1 MNASDDG
8 NNDHPMHPEN
18 EQRRKGKGR
27 QKITMAKIENDTNLQ
42 VTFSKRRAGV
52 FKKAS
57 ELSTLCGAE
66 AAVLVFSPGNKPH
79 SFGHPSVEAVTNR
92 FLQAT
97 GGGAPPAGGNA
108 ADRLIMAHSEAAMY
122 QRNQELVSLE
132 AQLERE
138 KQRRRELDGLVPVLQ
153 MDELTFEQL
162 EQLNY
167 SVMAFKLNG
176 GPTDAAGGYSYG
188 GGSSSAGAGGVYG
201 YGGSSSSAGA
211 GVYGYGGAGGSG
223 TAPGYG
229 YTVQYP
235 PLGDDMAGFNFGDPS
250 SVVPYDAGNGSSNA
264 NANAN
269 ADGALDGANYGGFP
283 GNYQHHP
290 GY

>member
-1 MNASDDG
+1 MNPSNDGNDDHSMHPEDGNDHTMYPDDG
-8 NNDHPMHPEN
+8 NDHTMHPEN

-66 AAVLVFSPGNKPH
+66 SAILVFSPGNKPH
-79 SFGHPSVEAVTNR
+79 SFGHPNVETVANR
-92 FLQAT
+92 FLQAN
-97 GGGAPPAGGNA
+97 GGVAPPGGGNA

-122 QRNQELVSLE
+122 QRNQELVSTE
-132 AQLERE
+132 AHLERE
-138 KQRRRELDGLVPVLQ
+138 KQRRRELDGLVPPLQ
-153 MDELTFEQL
+153 MDDLNYEQL
-162 EQLNY
+162 EQLRN
-167 SVMAFKLNG
+167 SVMMFQSEIKAKING
-176 GPTDAAGGYSYG
+176 GA
-188 GGSSSAGAGGVYG
+188 SSSAA
-201 YGGSSSSAGA
+201 A
-211 GVYGYGGAGGSG
+211 GVYGYGGASGSG

-235 PLGDDMAGFNFGDPS
+235 PMGDNGMAAYNYADPS
-250 SVVPYDAGNGSSNA
+250 AVVPYDAGTGSSDA
-264 NANAN
+264 DV
-269 ADGALDGANYGGFP
+269 DGARDRANYGGFP
-283 GNYQHHP
+283 GNYRHP